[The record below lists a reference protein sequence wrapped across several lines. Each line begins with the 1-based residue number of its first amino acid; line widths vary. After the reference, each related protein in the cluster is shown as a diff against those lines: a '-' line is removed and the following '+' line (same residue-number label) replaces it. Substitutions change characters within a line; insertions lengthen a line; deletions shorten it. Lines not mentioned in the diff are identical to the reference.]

1 MRLNHTSSRA
11 LPVLYNYS
19 FSFWDRVTLFMYL
32 HFQWFRDSALVVQ
45 ILHAQFPPA
54 LVMSWS
60 VVIVNLNRCGVSV
73 KKSFCIYQST
83 IWLGR
88 NSILVVLWT
97 IIFLSKVKLCKS
109 CLKTCKL
116 CDWEWLQNFFHLL
129 SHLLRLEKGCS
140 GSFFFPLTLKTL
152 RVSSIKFLLVIA
164 MLCKTEWFWELQI
177 WSHKMNLLDILS
189 TSPHCLLLY

>member
-1 MRLNHTSSRA
+1 MRLNHASPRA

-19 FSFWDRVTLFMYL
+19 FSFWDRATLFMHL
-32 HFQWFRDSALVVQ
+32 HFEWSRDSVLVVQ
-45 ILHAQFPPA
+45 ILHSHFPPA

-60 VVIVNLNRCGVSV
+60 LVIVNMNRCGVSA
-73 KKSFCIYQST
+73 KKSFCIDQST

-109 CLKTCKL
+109 CLKTCN
-116 CDWEWLQNFFHLL
+116 WFVVWLRMTSEFFHLL

-140 GSFFFPLTLKTL
+140 GSLFIHLTL
-152 RVSSIKFLLVIA
+152 
-164 MLCKTEWFWELQI
+164 
-177 WSHKMNLLDILS
+177 
-189 TSPHCLLLY
+189 